1 MIYSINKFILHAIIL
16 SCFLNAD
23 IGHNNVVYEG
33 KAGNIP
39 LRVFVQLPGVVPGLA
54 DISIR
59 VFADGVNKVTIQ
71 PQKQDKDRKSKS
83 PPPDVA
89 EPVQGETNLFSA
101 QLWLMD
107 FGSYNLDIKI
117 YQGQRVER
125 TSIPVNSIA
134 TKVAVMNQATSSVLW
149 VLLGVL
155 FFGGINIIRVG
166 YKDSTEPPG
175 TEPGQT
181 KRKRSYI
188 VTAITLLFF
197 SAIIYGGKN
206 WWDKIDLAYQQ
217 NIFQSLENKVDI
229 LNNGQADH
237 ISIEIV
243 DELWVQGRIADL
255 IPDHGK
261 IMHMYI
267 ISDTYEQLAH
277 IHPTRTDDRNVFIV
291 KMPPFENGTYHL
303 YMDITHETGFSH
315 TMTNTFTYN
324 TENTIYDPTILTVER
339 DPDDSWM
346 LNTIEDRITWKGNQ
360 PAYNAGDDIALQF
373 KVSNNG
379 TPVVLEPYINMG
391 GHAALLKKDRSVFVH
406 LHPIGTISM
415 ASQEMFQEN
424 YTQGVLDREDICFF
438 GFADDSTGNYFNSN
452 TSPNGEVNFPA
463 IKLGTPGNYAIW
475 VQVKSAGEVITQK
488 FDFEVIL

>member
-1 MIYSINKFILHAIIL
+1 MMICSINNFILHAIFL

-217 NIFQSLENKVDI
+217 NIFPVSYTHLT
-229 LNNGQADH
+229 L
-237 ISIEIV
+237 
-243 DELWVQGRIADL
+243 
-255 IPDHGK
+255 
-261 IMHMYI
+261 
-267 ISDTYEQLAH
+267 
-277 IHPTRTDDRNVFIV
+277 PT
-291 KMPPFENGTYHL
+291 K
-303 YMDITHETGFSH
+303 
-315 TMTNTFTYN
+315 
-324 TENTIYDPTILTVER
+324 
-339 DPDDSWM
+339 
-346 LNTIEDRITWKGNQ
+346 
-360 PAYNAGDDIALQF
+360 A
-373 KVSNNG
+373 
-379 TPVVLEPYINMG
+379 
-391 GHAALLKKDRSVFVH
+391 
-406 LHPIGTISM
+406 
-415 ASQEMFQEN
+415 
-424 YTQGVLDREDICFF
+424 
-438 GFADDSTGNYFNSN
+438 
-452 TSPNGEVNFPA
+452 
-463 IKLGTPGNYAIW
+463 
-475 VQVKSAGEVITQK
+475 
-488 FDFEVIL
+488 

>member
-1 MIYSINKFILHAIIL
+1 MIGTLNKFILRSIII

-33 KAGNIP
+33 KAGDIP
-39 LRVFVQLPGVVPGLA
+39 LRVFVQLPGVVPGLS
-54 DISIR
+54 DISVK
-59 VFADGVNKVTIQ
+59 VFADGVNKVTVQ
-71 PQKQDKDRKSKS
+71 PQKQDRDRKSKS

-89 EPVQGETNLFSA
+89 KPVQGENNLFSA

-125 TSIPVNSIA
+125 IAIPVNSIA
-134 TKVAVMNQATSSVLW
+134 TKVAVMNQTTSSILW
-149 VLLGVL
+149 VLLGIL
-155 FFGGINIIRVG
+155 FFGFVNIVRVG

-175 TEPGQT
+175 NEPDKT

-188 VTAITLLFF
+188 VTVITLFFF

-217 NIFQSLENKVDI
+217 NIFQSLDNKVDI
-229 LNNGQADH
+229 LNNGQTDH

-243 DELWVQGRIADL
+243 DELWVKGVIADL

-277 IHPTRTDDRNVFIV
+277 IHPTRTDDRSVFIV
-291 KMPPFENGTYHL
+291 KMPPFDNGTYHL

-324 TENTIYDPTILTVER
+324 SENTIYDPTILTVER
-339 DPDDSWM
+339 DPDDSWT
-346 LNTIEDRITWKGNQ
+346 LNTIEDRIIWKGKQ
-360 PAYNAGDDIALQF
+360 SAYNAGDNIAMQF

-379 TPVVLEPYINMG
+379 KAAVLEPYISMG
-391 GHAALLKKDRSVFVH
+391 GHAALLKNDRSVFVH

-424 YTQGVLDREDICFF
+424 YNQGVLDQEDICFF

-463 IKLGTPGNYAIW
+463 IKLTTPGNYSIW

-488 FDFEVIL
+488 FDFNVIL

>member
-59 VFADGVNKVTIQ
+59 IFADGVNKVTIQ

-166 YKDSTEPPG
+166 
-175 TEPGQT
+175 
-181 KRKRSYI
+181 
-188 VTAITLLFF
+188 
-197 SAIIYGGKN
+197 
-206 WWDKIDLAYQQ
+206 
-217 NIFQSLENKVDI
+217 
-229 LNNGQADH
+229 
-237 ISIEIV
+237 
-243 DELWVQGRIADL
+243 
-255 IPDHGK
+255 
-261 IMHMYI
+261 
-267 ISDTYEQLAH
+267 
-277 IHPTRTDDRNVFIV
+277 
-291 KMPPFENGTYHL
+291 
-303 YMDITHETGFSH
+303 
-315 TMTNTFTYN
+315 
-324 TENTIYDPTILTVER
+324 
-339 DPDDSWM
+339 
-346 LNTIEDRITWKGNQ
+346 
-360 PAYNAGDDIALQF
+360 
-373 KVSNNG
+373 
-379 TPVVLEPYINMG
+379 
-391 GHAALLKKDRSVFVH
+391 
-406 LHPIGTISM
+406 
-415 ASQEMFQEN
+415 
-424 YTQGVLDREDICFF
+424 
-438 GFADDSTGNYFNSN
+438 
-452 TSPNGEVNFPA
+452 
-463 IKLGTPGNYAIW
+463 
-475 VQVKSAGEVITQK
+475 
-488 FDFEVIL
+488 

>member
-1 MIYSINKFILHAIIL
+1 MTCSLNKFILHAIIL
-16 SCFLNAD
+16 SCFLSAD
-23 IGHNNVVYEG
+23 IGHNNVIYEG
-33 KAGNIP
+33 KAGDIP
-39 LRVFVQLPGVVPGLA
+39 LRVFVQLPGVVPGLS
-54 DISIR
+54 DISVR
-59 VFADGVNKVTIQ
+59 VFADGVNKVTVQ

-89 EPVQGETNLFSA
+89 EPVQGENNLFSA
-101 QLWLMD
+101 QIWLMD

-134 TKVAVMNQATSSVLW
+134 TKVVVMNQTTSSILW

-155 FFGGINIIRVG
+155 FFGCVNIIRVG

-175 TEPGQT
+175 AVPDKT

-188 VTAITLLFF
+188 VTAITLLLF

-217 NIFQSLENKVDI
+217 NIFQSLENKVGI
-229 LNNGQADH
+229 LNNDQADH

-277 IHPTRTDDRNVFIV
+277 IHPTRTDDRNVFIA
-291 KMPPFENGTYHL
+291 KMPPFKNGMYHL
-303 YMDITHETGFSH
+303 
-315 TMTNTFTYN
+315 
-324 TENTIYDPTILTVER
+324 
-339 DPDDSWM
+339 
-346 LNTIEDRITWKGNQ
+346 
-360 PAYNAGDDIALQF
+360 
-373 KVSNNG
+373 
-379 TPVVLEPYINMG
+379 
-391 GHAALLKKDRSVFVH
+391 
-406 LHPIGTISM
+406 
-415 ASQEMFQEN
+415 
-424 YTQGVLDREDICFF
+424 
-438 GFADDSTGNYFNSN
+438 
-452 TSPNGEVNFPA
+452 
-463 IKLGTPGNYAIW
+463 
-475 VQVKSAGEVITQK
+475 
-488 FDFEVIL
+488 